1 MAGRMGGGMG
11 GRGGG
16 RMGYF
21 GLDEEGYDRIYSDR
35 ELVSRV
41 VKLFKPY
48 KRSMTIVIIFLVL
61 SSFTYG
67 LTPFFMTQIIIH
79 LELHSDPFILVMF
92 IFSTFIVNSLGYAF
106 NYVNRRTSNRMVYGV
121 CYNLRRQTNLRVL
134 EQDLSFFDKY
144 PTGRIVSRINSDGQ
158 KFGSS
163 ITMFTDL
170 IASFLMFIIVI
181 IPMIFISPLLTGVF
195 MIVVPIVFAF
205 TLSFRKVSRRKS
217 MYGQRSLAQVNAFV
231 QESMAGIQIIKSF
244 RQESSQFK
252 NFEEINNQSYRVNM
266 SRALY
271 LSILF
276 PSLDF
281 LIAILYALLIFFGG
295 NFIIQG
301 ELTGSV
307 IFLFLQSSLILFQPL
322 LQIASFWPQFQEGL
336 AAAERIFALQDS
348 QSYIKQGDHV
358 LDLIK
363 GKIDFTNLKFEYVPG
378 HPVFEDFNL
387 EIQPGETVAIVGHT
401 GAGKSSLTK
410 ILLRLYE
417 FQSGDVRIDGHSI
430 RDISLSEFRRSVGFI
445 PQVPFL
451 WADTI
456 ENNVKYGSPD
466 ATREEVIWALE
477 QSGGMDWIQHLDK
490 GLETFILERGKVLSM
505 GQRQLIVFARVLLQN
520 PSILILDE
528 ATASVDPFTELQI
541 QEAMERVMQGRTT
554 IVVAHRL
561 TTVRHVDRIIV
572 LDHGKI
578 VEEGNHESLLQKNGY
593 YARLYNTYFRH
604 QSYEFMEEIKSKQT
618 EETS

>member
-1 MAGRMGGGMG
+1 MAR
-11 GRGGG
+11 

-21 GLDEEGYDRIYSDR
+21 GLDEEGYDRIYSDK
-35 ELVSRV
+35 ELFSRV
-41 VKLFKPY
+41 IKLFKPY
-48 KRSMTIVIIFLVL
+48 RRSMAIVITFICL
-61 SSFTYG
+61 SSVTNG
-67 LTPFFMTQIIIH
+67 LTPLLMTLIITQ
-79 LELHSDPFILVMF
+79 LELHSDPTILIFFIINTL
-92 IFSTFIVNSLGYAF
+92 ILNSLGYIF

-158 KFGSS
+158 KFGGSV
-163 ITMFTDL
+163 TMFTEL
-170 IASFLMFIIVI
+170 ISAFLMLIIVI
-181 IPMIFISPLLTGVF
+181 IPMIFISALLTGVF
-195 MIVVPIVFAF
+195 MLIVPVVFAF
-205 TLSFRKVSRRKS
+205 TLSFRKVARRKS
-217 MYGQRSLAQVNAFV
+217 VYGQRSLAQVNAFV

-244 RQESSQFK
+244 RQEESQFD
-252 NFEEINNQSYRVNM
+252 NFEEINKQSYRVNM

-276 PSLDF
+276 PSLDI
-281 LIAILYALLIFFGG
+281 LIAVLYALLIFFGG

-301 ELTGSV
+301 VLSGAA
-307 IFLFLQSSLILFQPL
+307 IYYFLQGSLILFEPL
-322 LQIASFWPQFQEGL
+322 LQIAGFWPQFQEGL

-348 QSYIKQGDHV
+348 QSYIKQGDYV
-358 LDLIK
+358 LDAIK
-363 GKIDFTNLKFEYVPG
+363 GKIEFENLGFEYVAGKPI
-378 HPVFEDFNL
+378 FKDFNL

-430 RDISLSEFRRSVGFI
+430 RDISLTEFRRSLGFI

-466 ATREEVIWALE
+466 TSREDVIWALE
-477 QSGGMDWIQHLDK
+477 QSGGMEWIKNLDK
-490 GLETFILERGKVLSM
+490 GLDTFILERGKVLSM

-528 ATASVDPFTELQI
+528 ATASVDPFTEVQI
-541 QEAMERVMQGRTT
+541 QEAMERVMQDRTT
-554 IVVAHRL
+554 IVIAHRL
-561 TTVRHVDRIIV
+561 TTVRNVNRIIV

-578 VEEGNHESLLQKNGY
+578 VEEGNHENLMQKNGY

-604 QSYEFMEEIKSKQT
+604 QSYEFIEEIKSKQSEGT
-618 EETS
+618 F

>member
-1 MAGRMGGGMG
+1 MSRK
-11 GRGGG
+11 
-16 RMGYF
+16 MGYF

-35 ELVSRV
+35 ELFSRII
-41 VKLFKPY
+41 KLFKPY
-48 KRSMTIVIIFLVL
+48 RRSMTIVIIFICL
-61 SSFTYG
+61 SSVTYG
-67 LTPFFMTQIIIH
+67 LTPFLMSLVIKQ
-79 LELHSDPFILVMF
+79 LELESHPLILIFFIINIL
-92 IFSTFIVNSLGYAF
+92 ILNSLGYVF
-106 NYVNRRTSNRMVYGV
+106 NYVNRRTGNRMVYGV

-158 KFGSS
+158 KFGGSV
-163 ITMFTDL
+163 TMFTEL
-170 IASFLMFIIVI
+170 ISSFLMLIIVL
-181 IPMIFISPLLTGVF
+181 IPMIFISLLLTGVF
-195 MIVVPIVFAF
+195 MLIVPIVFAF

-217 MYGQRSLAQVNAFV
+217 VYGQRSLAQVNAFV

-244 RQESSQFK
+244 RQEESQFE
-252 NFEEINNQSYRVNM
+252 NFQKINNQSFRVNM

-276 PSLDF
+276 PSLDI
-281 LIAILYALLIFFGG
+281 LIAVLYALLIFFGG
-295 NFIIQG
+295 NFITQG
-301 ELTGSV
+301 VLSGSD
-307 IFLFLQSSLILFQPL
+307 IYLFLQSSLILFAPL
-322 LQIASFWPQFQEGL
+322 LQIAGFWPQFQEGL
-336 AAAERIFALQDS
+336 SAAERIFALQDS
-348 QSYIKQGDHV
+348 QSYIKQGNYV
-358 LDLIK
+358 LDSIK
-363 GKIDFTNLKFEYVPG
+363 GKIEFENLGFEYVPEK
-378 HPVFEDFNL
+378 PVFKDFNL

-430 RDISLSEFRRSVGFI
+430 RDISLTKFRRSIGFI

-456 ENNVKYGSPD
+456 ENNVTYGAPD
-466 ATREEVIWALE
+466 AKREEVMWALE
-477 QSGGMDWIQHLDK
+477 QAGGTEWVESLDN
-490 GLETFILERGKVLSM
+490 GLDTFILERGKVLSM

-541 QEAMERVMQGRTT
+541 QEAMEKVMQGRTT
-554 IVVAHRL
+554 IIIAHRL
-561 TTVRHVDRIIV
+561 TTVRNVDRIIV

-578 VEEGNHESLLQKNGY
+578 VEEGNHETLLQKNGY

-604 QSYEFMEEIKSKQT
+604 QSYEFISSIRSKIS
-618 EETS
+618 ETDP

>member
-1 MAGRMGGGMG
+1 MAGK
-11 GRGGG
+11 
-16 RMGYF
+16 MGYF
-21 GLDEEGYDRIYSDR
+21 GLGEEGYDRIYSDR

-41 VKLFKPY
+41 VKLFKPH
-48 KRSMTIVIIFLVL
+48 KRQMIIVITFLVL
-61 SSFTYG
+61 SSITYG
-67 LTPFFMTQIIIH
+67 LTPFLMSLIIKQ
-79 LELHSDPFILVMF
+79 LELNSDPFILILF
-92 IFSTFIVNSLGYAF
+92 ISSTFILNSLGYLF
-106 NYVNRRTSNRMVYGV
+106 NYVNKRTGNRMVYGV

-158 KFGSS
+158 KFGGS
-163 ITMFTDL
+163 ITMVTEL
-170 IASFLMFIIVI
+170 IASFLMLIIVI
-181 IPMIFISPLLTGVF
+181 IPMIFISPLLTVVF
-195 MIVVPIVFAF
+195 MIMVPIVFAF

-244 RQESSQFK
+244 RQESSQFN
-252 NFEEINNQSYRVNM
+252 NFEAINNQSYKVNM

-281 LIAILYALLIFFGG
+281 LIAVLYALLIFFGG

-301 ELTGSV
+301 ALSGSD
-307 IFLFLQSSLILFQPL
+307 IYLFLQSSLILFAPL

-358 LDLIK
+358 LDSIK
-363 GKIDFTNLKFEYVPG
+363 GKIEFEDLKFEYVPG
-378 HPVFEDFNL
+378 HPVFEDFSL
-387 EIQPGETVAIVGHT
+387 ELQPGETIAIVGHT

-456 ENNVKYGSPD
+456 ENNVKYGSPE

-477 QSGGMDWIQHLDK
+477 QSGGMDWVQHLDN
-490 GLETFILERGKVLSM
+490 GIETFILERGKVLSM
-505 GQRQLIVFARVLLQN
+505 GQRQLVVFARVLLQN

-541 QEAMERVMQGRTT
+541 QEAMEKVMQGRTT
-554 IVVAHRL
+554 IVIAHRL

-578 VEEGNHESLLQKNGY
+578 VEEGNHESLLQKEGY

-604 QSYEFMEEIKSKQT
+604 QSYEFLDEIKSKQT
-618 EETS
+618 EGTS